1 MTMWTAVLCLCF
13 ASAISAAPLGSFF
26 SYLPNYDS
34 PRQSGPSTQGNNV
47 RFSQPGFNAPVSME
61 IVFPQRY
68 PTNPAGGSPS
78 GPGYRSQAFIK
89 YSIPK
94 APGRK
99 SVEVYYPYDFGQQ
112 QQNFPNVPQMPPAT
126 NLFPFNLP
134 FPPQTVPQQPP
145 QQPPQVPPYQ
155 PLQPQDTLQQEQQQQ
170 QQQAQQA
177 QAGGTLP

>member
-1 MTMWTAVLCLCF
+1 MTMWTTVLCLCF
-13 ASAISAAPLGSFF
+13 ASAISAAPLGPFF
-26 SYLPNYDS
+26 SYLPQYDS

-47 RFSQPGFNAPVSME
+47 HYSQPGFNAPVSME

-68 PTNPAGGSPS
+68 PTNPAGGSPN
-78 GPGYRSQAFIK
+78 GPVYRSQAFIK

-112 QQNFPNVPQMPPAT
+112 NFPNVPQMPPAT
-126 NLFPFNLP
+126 NLFPFNFP
-134 FPPQTVPQQPP
+134 VPPQTVP

-155 PLQPQDTLQQEQQQQ
+155 PLQPQDTLQLAQQE
-170 QQQAQQA
+170 QQAQQA